1 MLSVSLCDS
10 RARRNDVI
18 AEELG
23 GVAPVMITQRNEHCL
38 MFTIKKKSGTFLYFD
53 KNQEIGNCL
62 NKVTKGSLAFR
73 SLLAP
78 LIKINQQ
85 LWGLFFCF

>member
-18 AEELG
+18 AEELGG

-53 KNQEIGNCL
+53 KNQDRLET
-62 NKVTKGSLAFR
+62 V
-73 SLLAP
+73 
-78 LIKINQQ
+78 LIKLQKEVWHSDPY
-85 LWGLFFCF
+85 LLP